1 MYMFSETVLPIMHFP
16 YAIEALKN
24 PNIFIEE
31 IDASSHSSQCQNGI
45 LNLQEGQDSDSVM
58 VGSGA
63 VVTANKI

>member
-1 MYMFSETVLPIMHFP
+1 MHFP
-16 YAIEALKN
+16 YAIEAFKN
-24 PNIFIEE
+24 PNILVEE
-31 IDASSHSSQCQNGI
+31 IDAFSHSSQCQNGI